1 MATVAA
7 KKVAAKKAVKVA
19 APVVTAKQKLE
30 SFGIDLICDR
40 TAECVP
46 QRTIA
51 AEIGVSWATFIA
63 WINADINRSEQYAR
77 ARESQADKMAEDIL
91 SIADEAV
98 VEAKHQGED
107 VILDISASAVARNKL
122 RVDARKWLAAKMAP
136 KKYGD
141 KVMNEHTGTDGAPIP
156 HSLTVSF
163 VAPAK

>member
-7 KKVAAKKAVKVA
+7 KKVAAKKAANADKPALTTAQKCEAVGIEAVCA
-19 APVVTAKQKLE
+19 RIADCVTLQ
-30 SFGIDLICDR
+30 
-40 TAECVP
+40 
-46 QRTIA
+46 TIA
-51 AEIGVSWATFIA
+51 NDIGVSKHMLIEWLGGYS
-63 WINADINRSEQYAR
+63 DQYAR

-141 KVMNEHTGTDGAPIP
+141 KVVNEHTGTDGAPIP